1 MDPVWL
7 CSPLPPPYD
16 LTLITHTKP
25 KPKDGESYRQ
35 WSPNPVPDPRLRRS
49 DRAASNPSPMNLVWS
64 CSPSHPPCN
73 LASRSNLVASTTRSR
88 RLSLFLLLSIWPD
101 LMNFFFWVLFLLCFS
116 IEEWYYI
123 FVWKLRKCE
132 QQVENMFSM
141 VFSRTQPN
149 TRKYFSKHFLKC
161 NQTRENILHL
171 ENILHWNKCS
181 LSHFH
186 CTFYISVQINNH
198 FVPLNLLWLTSN
210 NYLFYEVG
218 SR

>member
-1 MDPVWL
+1 MNPVWL

-25 KPKDGESYRQ
+25 KPKDEESYRK

-101 LMNFFFWVLFLLCFS
+101 LMNFFFLGFVSFVFLYWGMIL
-116 IEEWYYI
+116 YI
-123 FVWKLRKCE
+123 CLEAEKMWATSRKY
-132 QQVENMFSM
+132 
-141 VFSRTQPN
+141 VFYGIFKNTTKHQKIFFKTFFEMQPN
-149 TRKYFSKHFLKC
+149 TWKYFTPGKYFTLKQMQPKSLSLHFL
-161 NQTRENILHL
+161 
-171 ENILHWNKCS
+171 
-181 LSHFH
+181 
-186 CTFYISVQINNH
+186 Y
-198 FVPLNLLWLTSN
+198 
-210 NYLFYEVG
+210 
-218 SR
+218 